1 MVFVFCRYVKLP
13 IIGLL
18 MDINFSNKQTEIN
31 KHILTLLAVNTS
43 QVKYKISMRYKYKH
57 VFLSKSIEQ
66 IYLYY

>member
-1 MVFVFCRYVKLP
+1 
-13 IIGLL
+13 